1 MDEREVKGGA
11 LASPVTVGAVAGGDP
26 CGLILRE
33 KSPLNLESRPEH
45 LETFITENNKF
56 YVRNHFPVPELDLSG
71 WKLTLEGCV
80 ERTVDLS
87 YDELLRLPSR
97 TVAFTMECAG
107 NSRTFLNGAKGLQWA
122 AGALGTAQWTG
133 VPLFEVLKICGVS
146 SDAVE
151 VVFEGADSGIPTDD
165 PSIKEAISFS
175 RSLSMEEAMSPDV
188 LLAYKM
194 NGEPLSALHGFPV
207 RLVVPG
213 FYGMASVKWL
223 QRIAVANRR
232 FHGYYQTVDYAF
244 LNSEDAEGARRPI
257 KSLQVKSMLIHPH
270 ESESIVRDSR
280 YRLYGAAWS
289 AGEIAKVDVSCD
301 EGKSWH
307 AAKLLGESVSNC
319 WRFFEFDWVAPSQ
332 PGVCTLL
339 TRATDAAGNCQ
350 PFEHDDNCGSYVI
363 NFVTSVHVN
372 IE

>member
-11 LASPVTVGAVAGGDP
+11 LASKGTGEPAG
-26 CGLILRE
+26 CEHEELILRE
-33 KSPLNLESRPEH
+33 KAPLNLESRPEN

-56 YVRNHFPVPELDLSG
+56 YVRNHFPVPELALAS
-71 WKLTLEGCV
+71 WRLKLEGSV

-87 YDELLRLPSR
+87 YDELLQLPSR

-107 NSRTFLNGAKGLQWA
+107 NSRIFLNGAKGLQWA
-122 AGALGTAQWTG
+122 TGALGTAQWTG
-133 VPLFEVLKICGVS
+133 VPLVEVLKLCAVN
-146 SDAVE
+146 SDAVD
-151 VVFEGADSGIPTDD
+151 VVFEGADSGIPADE
-165 PSIKEAISFS
+165 PSVKSAINFS
-175 RSLSMEEAMSPDV
+175 RSLSIEEAMNPDV
-188 LLAYKM
+188 LLAYEM

-207 RLVVPG
+207 RLIVPG

-223 QRIAVANRR
+223 QRIAVTNRR

-244 LNSEDAEGARRPI
+244 LNSEDADGARQPI
-257 KSLQVKSMLIHPH
+257 KNLQVKSMLIHPR
-270 ESESIVRDSR
+270 ENESIARDST
-280 YRLYGAAWS
+280 YRVCGTAWS
-289 AGEIAKVDVSCD
+289 AGEIAKVDISYD

-307 AAKLLGESVSNC
+307 AAKLLGQSVSNC

-332 PGVCTLL
+332 SGKCTLW

-363 NFVTSVHVN
+363 NFVTPVHVN
-372 IE
+372 VE